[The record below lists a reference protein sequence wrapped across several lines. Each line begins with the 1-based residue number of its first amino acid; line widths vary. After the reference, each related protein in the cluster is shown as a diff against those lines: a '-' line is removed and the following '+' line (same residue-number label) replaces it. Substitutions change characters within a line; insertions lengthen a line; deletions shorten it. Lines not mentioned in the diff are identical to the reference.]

1 MKIKLLLFSVS
12 LLGYGMAHA
21 NNNPDPGPAACDNKG
36 KKDDLIGM
44 VIHADTRKPLKDV
57 NVTAYLASK
66 KEKSV
71 ITDEVG
77 NYSFEELKPGS
88 YKFVFEKAGYKKV
101 TKEKVIVK
109 SDDAFQINIEM
120 LEAKD
125 FELVPSPMHFVDF

>member
-12 LLGYGMAHA
+12 LLGFGMAHA

-57 NVTAYLASK
+57 NVTAYLSSK

-101 TKEKVIVK
+101 TKEKVIAK
-109 SDDAFQINIEM
+109 ADDAFQINIEM
-120 LEAKD
+120 IETKD

>member
-1 MKIKLLLFSVS
+1 MKIKLLLFSMG
-12 LLGYGMAHA
+12 LLGLRMAH
-21 NNNPDPGPAACDNKG
+21 NHNNPDPGPATCDKKG

-44 VIHADTRKPLKDV
+44 VIHADSRKPLKDV
-57 NVTAYLASK
+57 NVTAYLSSK

-88 YKFVFEKAGYKKV
+88 YKFVFDKAGYRKV

-109 SDDAFQINIEM
+109 AEDAFQINIEM
-120 LEAKD
+120 IEAKD